1 MKDLLKKNWLLLVV
15 VAYAAFM
22 TFTSVDNKDLAE
34 HYKLEA
40 ERDKAIYKHREDSI
54 RGVLNKEQEERLK
67 LMRQSA
73 EDKMIIQEEKT
84 RADKYQKQYEN
95 IRVIRHTSDHQRDST
110 LSAILSN

>member
-1 MKDLLKKNWLLLVV
+1 MIGLLAISGFFN
-15 VAYAAFM
+15 
-22 TFTSVDNKDLAE
+22 VDNREVIESLKIE
-34 HYKLEA
+34 K
-40 ERDKAIYKHREDSI
+40 EREQAIYKHREDSI

-67 LMRQSA
+67 MIRQSA
-73 EDKMIIQEEKT
+73 VDQMLIREERT